1 MRLSK
6 SSKLRIVIIGHFKVP
21 RACCIEMHHGTV
33 QGRILT
39 QSHVEPPTS
48 NDVMATL
55 SLMTLLKEGF
65 TKDLNQADY
74 KTSRRD

>member
-1 MRLSK
+1 MRL
-6 SSKLRIVIIGHFKVP
+6 GQ
-21 RACCIEMHHGTV
+21 CCIEMHHGTA

-39 QSHVEPPTS
+39 QSHLEPPTS

-65 TKDLNQADY
+65 TKDLHQADY